1 MTPRSVAFRLACMF
15 LSGVGI
21 AVLQGLW
28 ASVLALLCCR

>member
-1 MTPRSVAFRLACMF
+1 MTPRAVAFRLACTF

-28 ASVLALLCCR
+28 AAILASLFCR